1 MTRKARFQ
9 LIECSVEY
17 CRRKARSESTTVVAK
32 LSAYA
37 TSRAT
42 RQPSG
47 PTAIPG
53 TDDDN
58 DEGTDSGGDEAS
70 GSQSGA
76 VVCCIRS
83 LHRERKTL
91 KSNRFVLCI
100 FLCTKEM
107 EKSMKKEPSA
117 AATRRV
123 QTYGAPH

>member
-100 FLCTKEM
+100 FRVQKGM
-107 EKSMKKEPSA
+107 EENKKELCA
-117 AATRRV
+117 AATRRG
-123 QTYGAPH
+123 QTYGAPR

>member
-1 MTRKARFQ
+1 MATSDMARKARFQ

-58 DEGTDSGGDEAS
+58 DEGTDSGGDEAPR
-70 GSQSGA
+70 SQSGA

-83 LHRERKTL
+83 LHGKRKTL
-91 KSNRFVLCI
+91 KSNRFVPCI
-100 FLCTKEM
+100 F
-107 EKSMKKEPSA
+107 
-117 AATRRV
+117 RV
-123 QTYGAPH
+123 QKKWRKA